1 MLSKL
6 IKPEILQV
14 ESTNDCFLNCR
25 PCMRKHLERP
35 VGYIDFEE
43 FRKLPLSSFKEV
55 CLHGWGEPLL
65 HPDIF
70 KLVEY
75 VKGLN
80 VKASMGTNGFM
91 VDRCIEEIFSSK
103 LDEISFGIYTFDGRE
118 KALNNLE
125 LLLSEKKERKSEK
138 PAIFVDITVFRDNYL
153 EIPELVRTFTG
164 MGVDGIVLHRLF
176 NVYKVDPDVE
186 YIGRKEEKELF
197 KKVKKIGGKKV
208 YLPAR
213 HLKPCRIALYTMFVT
228 WECKQCSC
236 VYLSEEY
243 LGDARTDYE
252 TMLRRHVK
260 FVSGMRKHEICK
272 KCFW

>member
-25 PCMRKHLERP
+25 PCMRRYLERP
-35 VGYIDFEE
+35 VGYINFEE

-75 VKGLN
+75 VKSLN

-91 VDRCIEEIFSSK
+91 VDRCVEEIFSSK

-125 LLLSEKKERKSEK
+125 LLLNERKERKSEK
-138 PAIFVDITVFRDNYL
+138 PVIFVDITVFRDNYL
-153 EIPELVRTFTG
+153 EIPELVRTFAG

-176 NVYKVDPDVE
+176 NVYKVDPDVK
-186 YIGRKEEKELF
+186 YIGKKEEKELF
-197 KKVKKIGGKKV
+197 KEVKKIGGKKV

-228 WECKQCSC
+228 WECMQCSC

-252 TMLRRHVK
+252 TMLKRHVK